1 MNNSVCAGLHWKGL
15 CGGERSDLLQLFDH
29 GPIATFHLTLVFLR
43 EPFEKPDR
51 GRRIDLR
58 PLE

>member
-43 EPFEKPDR
+43 EPFEKLDR